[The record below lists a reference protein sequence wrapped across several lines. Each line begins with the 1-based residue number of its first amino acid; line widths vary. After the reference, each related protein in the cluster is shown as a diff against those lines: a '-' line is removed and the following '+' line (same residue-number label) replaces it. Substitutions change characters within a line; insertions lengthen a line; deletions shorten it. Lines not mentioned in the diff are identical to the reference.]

1 MGALLG
7 GLTSVGGIPG
17 WRAERAA
24 SAHEGGAGYA
34 AAAPHCFFCCGLM
47 ARLRGGSLV
56 ARQGLRDEFIFR
68 PEGSEDLI
76 VKPVGAKLKLLLLS

>member
-1 MGALLG
+1 LFFLL
-7 GLTSVGGIPG
+7 
-17 WRAERAA
+17 RAD
-24 SAHEGGAGYA
+24 GA
-34 AAAPHCFFCCGLM
+34 AAWGEF
-47 ARLRGGSLV
+47 LV